1 MPLCSDRYKSVH
13 SHPTSYPTM
22 TSSSS
27 PTATSKDSIDD
38 TESVQL
44 EKDSHTLIDTFL
56 PSTTYATSLKGL
68 LTTPFC
74 LPQILSGER
83 TPFARGYSDVL
94 QEAVNLHMEEFL
106 SFIDGLNLAIVNS
119 PPLR

>member
-1 MPLCSDRYKSVH
+1 
-13 SHPTSYPTM
+13 M
-22 TSSSS
+22 TSNPL

-56 PSTTYATSLKGL
+56 PSTTYAAPQEGI

-83 TPFARGYSDVL
+83 TPFARGYNDVL
-94 QEAVNLHMEEFL
+94 REAVNLPMEEFL
-106 SFIDGLNLAIVNS
+106 SFVDGLNLAIVDS

>member
-1 MPLCSDRYKSVH
+1 
-13 SHPTSYPTM
+13 M

-38 TESVQL
+38 AESVQL
-44 EKDSHTLIDTFL
+44 EKDSHALIDTFL
-56 PSTTYATSLKGL
+56 PSTTYASPPKGL

-83 TPFARGYSDVL
+83 TPFARGYSNVL
-94 QEAVNLHMEEFL
+94 LESVNLPMEEFL
-106 SFIDGLNLAIVNS
+106 SFIDGLNLAIVDS